1 MAIYRCYF
9 FNSGGHIIGTEDL
22 ADCFDEHE
30 VRRAAILLLNSQARY
45 CGISVWEGDR
55 KIFAEFIPVDGQSG
69 LWPLDR
75 AA

>member
-9 FNSGGHIIGTEDL
+9 SNSGGHIIGTADL
-22 ADCFDEHE
+22 AGCPDEYE
-30 VRRAAILLLNSQARY
+30 ARRAAISLLNSQARY

-55 KIFAEFIPVDGQSG
+55 KIFAEFIPVSGQSG

>member
-22 ADCFDEHE
+22 AGCSDERE
-30 VRRAAILLLNSQARY
+30 ARRAAISLLNSQARY

-55 KIFAEFIPVDGQSG
+55 KIFAEFIPISGQSG
-69 LWPLDR
+69 IWPMDR